1 MLATSCSDA
10 SFMSRKCG
18 YGRSRAAMSNRL
30 LYVVT
35 VLIWGSTWIAIEY
48 QLGIVAPVVSVFFRY
63 ALAAALLFGWC
74 LAMDINLRFDRIA
87 HFRFVLLGLLLFC
100 LNYILTYKAQQHITS
115 ALSAIVFST
124 MLWMNLVNARVFFGL
139 RSGARVWLGSV
150 AGIAGI
156 LLLFLPQ
163 VEDLNLTDTTVL
175 GALLC
180 LLGAFIASLGNMVS
194 QGAQNSGLPILQ
206 SNAWGMFYGALLT
219 GGIAAGQGE
228 SFAMDWTASYL
239 LSLSFLVIFGSI
251 AAFGAY
257 LTLLGR
263 IGAHKAGY
271 ALVMFPVVAL
281 VISFFF
287 EGLEP
292 DWNIFLGIGLV
303 LIGNIFVLRDKKERK
318 MPSTVEDLRSSQPS
332 SGAYGSLSLPT
343 RS

>member
-1 MLATSCSDA
+1 
-10 SFMSRKCG
+10 
-18 YGRSRAAMSNRL
+18 MSNRL
-30 LYVVT
+30 LYIVT

-48 QLGIVAPVVSVFFRY
+48 QLGVVAPVVSVFFRY
-63 ALAAALLFGWC
+63 ATAAALLFGWC
-74 LAMDINLRFDRIA
+74 LATGISLRFDRAA
-87 HFRFVLLGLLLFC
+87 HIRFVLLGLLLFC
-100 LNYILTYKAQQHITS
+100 LNYILTYEAQQHITS

-124 MLWMNLVNARVFFGL
+124 MLWMNLINARIFFGT
-139 RSGARVWLGSV
+139 RSGAQVWFGSV

-163 VEDLNLTDTTVL
+163 VEDLNLADTTVL

-194 QGAQNSGLPILQ
+194 QGAQNRGLPILQ
-206 SNAWGMFYGALLT
+206 SNAWGMFYGAILT
-219 GGIAAGQGE
+219 GGIAAVQGE
-228 SFAMDWTASYL
+228 SFAMDWSASYL

-287 EGLEP
+287 EGLDP

-303 LIGNIFVLRDKKERK
+303 LLGNIFVLRDGRTKE
-318 MPSTVEDLRSSQPS
+318 PLATPEELAPTTASSDD
-332 SGAYGSLSLPT
+332 YGRLSLST
-343 RS
+343 RT

>member
-1 MLATSCSDA
+1 
-10 SFMSRKCG
+10 
-18 YGRSRAAMSNRL
+18 MSNRL
-30 LYVVT
+30 LYIVT

-48 QLGIVAPVVSVFFRY
+48 QLGVVAPVVSVFFRY
-63 ALAAALLFGWC
+63 AIAAVLLFGWC
-74 LAMDINLRFDRIA
+74 LATGINLRFGRNA
-87 HFRFVLLGLLLFC
+87 HVRFLLLGLLLFC
-100 LNYILTYKAQQHITS
+100 LNYILTYQAQQHITS

-124 MLWMNLVNARVFFGL
+124 MLWMNLINARIFFGT
-139 RSGARVWLGSV
+139 RSGASVWFGSV
-150 AGIAGI
+150 VGIVGI
-156 LLLFLPQ
+156 LLLFVPQ

-194 QGAQNSGLPILQ
+194 QGAQNAGLPILQ

-219 GGIAAGQGE
+219 GGIAFAEGE
-228 SFAMDWTASYL
+228 RFAMDWSAPYL

-287 EGLEP
+287 EGLDP
-292 DWNIFLGIGLV
+292 SWNIFLGIGLV
-303 LIGNIFVLRDKKERK
+303 LLGNLFVLRDRGKRASLAAAEGSVCGNASSDDYER
-318 MPSTVEDLRSSQPS
+318 
-332 SGAYGSLSLPT
+332 LSLPT
-343 RS
+343 RT

>member
-1 MLATSCSDA
+1 
-10 SFMSRKCG
+10 
-18 YGRSRAAMSNRL
+18 MSNRL
-30 LYVVT
+30 LYAVT

-48 QLGIVAPVVSVFFRY
+48 QLGVVAPVVSVFFRY
-63 ALAAALLFGWC
+63 AVAAALLFGWC
-74 LAMDINLRFDRIA
+74 LATGVNLRFARTA
-87 HFRFVLLGLLLFC
+87 HVRFVLLGLLLFC
-100 LNYILTYKAQQHITS
+100 LNYILTYQAQQHITS

-124 MLWMNLVNARVFFGL
+124 MLWMNLINARIFFGT
-139 RSGARVWLGSV
+139 RSGARVWLGSIT
-150 AGIAGI
+150 GIAGI

-163 VEDLNLTDTTVL
+163 VENLNLTDATVL

-180 LLGAFIASLGNMVS
+180 LLGALIASLGNMVS
-194 QGAQNSGLPILQ
+194 QSAQSAGLPILQ

-219 GGIAAGQGE
+219 GSIAAATGE
-228 SFAMDWTASYL
+228 SFAMDWSASYL

-292 DWNIFLGIGLV
+292 NWNIFLGIGLV
-303 LIGNIFVLRDKKERK
+303 LLGNVFVLRDGKEN
-318 MPSTVEDLRSSQPS
+318 TVTAVVAVPIPAAETVGD
-332 SGAYGSLSLPT
+332 YGRLSLQTEHKPAT
-343 RS
+343 

>member
-1 MLATSCSDA
+1 
-10 SFMSRKCG
+10 
-18 YGRSRAAMSNRL
+18 MSNRL
-30 LYVVT
+30 LYIVT

-48 QLGIVAPVVSVFFRY
+48 QLGVVAPVVSVFFRY
-63 ALAAALLFGWC
+63 ATAAALLFGWC
-74 LAMDINLRFDRIA
+74 LATGINLRFERSA
-87 HFRFVLLGLLLFC
+87 HVRFLLLGLLLFC
-100 LNYILTYKAQQHITS
+100 LNYILTYQAQQYITS

-124 MLWMNLVNARVFFGL
+124 MLWMNLVNARIFFGT
-139 RSGARVWLGSV
+139 RSGASVWLGSV
-150 AGIAGI
+150 VGIVGI

-163 VEDLNLTDTTVL
+163 VENLNLTDTTVL

-194 QGAQNSGLPILQ
+194 QAAQNSGLPILQ

-219 GGIAAGQGE
+219 GGIAAAEGE
-228 SFAMDWTASYL
+228 SFAMDWSAPYL

-287 EGLEP
+287 EGLDP
-292 DWNIFLGIGLV
+292 NWNIFLGIGLV
-303 LIGNIFVLRDKKERK
+303 LLGNVFVLRDKKEGRTPAVPVVQSPK
-318 MPSTVEDLRSSQPS
+318 GAS
-332 SGAYGSLSLPT
+332 SGDYRRLSLQTEHKPAT
-343 RS
+343 